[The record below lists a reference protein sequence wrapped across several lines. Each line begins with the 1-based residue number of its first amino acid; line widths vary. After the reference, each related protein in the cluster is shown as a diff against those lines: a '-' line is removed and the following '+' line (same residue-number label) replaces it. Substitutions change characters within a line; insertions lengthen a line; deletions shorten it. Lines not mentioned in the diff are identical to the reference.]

1 MLYDYKSKYTVQ
13 DVILDSIEK
22 LTYDIEDE
30 FSSLRRYQ
38 YLIIYS
44 PAFLAR
50 EIIGEILDD
59 EDDTWVNED
68 AHFELLHDD
77 DNEVLITLAYDGMVF
92 IEEARGDNGELKIS
106 DFSALTY
113 VYDGFS
119 KRDVDCLTSEGESVL
134 VFGFDDGVLD
144 DEYGYE
150 INGVKTTKEVFDRY
164 LNTYIKNNTNE
175 DSDDD
180 DEEDP
185 CEECCN
191 DCNCFCDEDEDGN
204 VHGFTVSKTDDNGYM
219 SCSYYSSEGF
229 DEDDMRDILELL
241 GYRFKD

>member
-1 MLYDYKSKYTVQ
+1 MLYDYKSKSTVQ

-22 LTYDIEDE
+22 LTSDIEDE

-38 YLIIYS
+38 YLLIYS

-59 EDDTWVNED
+59 EDDVWVSED
-68 AHFELLHDD
+68 SHFELLHDD
-77 DNEVLITLAYDGMVF
+77 DNEVLITLAYDGMIF

-134 VFGFDDGVLD
+134 VFGFDDDVLD

-150 INGVKTTKEVFDRY
+150 INGVHTTKEVFDKY
-164 LNTYIKNNTNE
+164 VNTYVNPKK
-175 DSDDD
+175 
-180 DEEDP
+180 DEEK
-185 CEECCN
+185 EELSSSDTESSVTYHVN
-191 DCNCFCDEDEDGN
+191 GEQVDKETYEKAIEDIEDAYLDN
-204 VHGFTVSKTDDNGYM
+204 VR
-219 SCSYYSSEGF
+219 
-229 DEDDMRDILELL
+229 DMLL
-241 GYRFKD
+241 GYCEVMDEVNEWRSRFLRW

>member
-1 MLYDYKSKYTVQ
+1 MIYDYKSKSTVQ
-13 DVILDSIEK
+13 DVILDSIDK

-30 FSSLRRYQ
+30 FASLRRYQ
-38 YLIIYS
+38 YLLIYS

-68 AHFELLHDD
+68 ANFELLHDD
-77 DNEVLITLAYDGMVF
+77 ENEVIVSLGHDGMIF
-92 IEEARGDNGELKIS
+92 IESARSRSGELKIS

-119 KRDVDCLTSEGESVL
+119 KKDVDYLSSEGDSVL
-134 VFGFDDGVLD
+134 VFGLD
-144 DEYGYE
+144 DDDEEYTVD
-150 INGVKTTKEVFDRY
+150 GVKTTKEEFDRY
-164 LNTYIKNNTNE
+164 VDKHINN
-175 DSDDD
+175 DSDDECD
-180 DEEDP
+180 EDP
-185 CEECCN
+185 CDECCN

-204 VHGFTVSKTDDNGYM
+204 VHGFSVSKTGENGYM

>member
-1 MLYDYKSKYTVQ
+1 MIYDYKSKSTVQ
-13 DVILDSIEK
+13 DVILDSIDK
-22 LTYDIEDE
+22 LTHDIEDE
-30 FSSLRRYQ
+30 FASLRRYQ
-38 YLIIYS
+38 YLLIYS

-59 EDDTWVNED
+59 EDDVWVNED

-77 DNEVLITLAYDGMVF
+77 ENEVIVSLGHDGMIF
-92 IEEARGDNGELKIS
+92 IESARSRSGELKIS

-119 KRDVDCLTSEGESVL
+119 KKDVDYLSSEGDSVL
-134 VFGFDDGVLD
+134 VFGFDDD
-144 DEYGYE
+144 DEEYTVDG
-150 INGVKTTKEVFDRY
+150 IKTTKEEFDKY
-164 LNTYIKNNTNE
+164 VDKHINN
-175 DSDDD
+175 DSDDEND
-180 DEEDP
+180 EDP
-185 CEECCN
+185 YEECCN
-191 DCNCFCDEDEDGN
+191 DCNCFCDEAEDGN
-204 VHGFTVSKTDDNGYM
+204 VHGFSVSKTDENGYM

>member
-1 MLYDYKSKYTVQ
+1 MLYDYKSKSTVQ

-30 FSSLRRYQ
+30 FASLRRYQ

-77 DNEVLITLAYDGMVF
+77 DNEVLITLAYDGMIF
-92 IEEARGDNGELKIS
+92 IEEARSDKGELKIS

-119 KRDVDCLTSEGESVL
+119 KKDVDYLSSEGDSVL

-144 DEYGYE
+144 EFEYYE
-150 INGVKTTKEVFDRY
+150 IEGERVSKEEFDGYTSHFMHDKKPVATSTTKS
-164 LNTYIKNNTNE
+164 TYKINNKE
-175 DSDDD
+175 
-180 DEEDP
+180 
-185 CEECCN
+185 
-191 DCNCFCDEDEDGN
+191 
-204 VHGFTVSKTDDNGYM
+204 VSKEEFDKKYEEFEEMYLDNIR
-219 SCSYYSSEGF
+219 
-229 DEDDMRDILELL
+229 DMLL
-241 GYRFKD
+241 GYCEFMDEVNEWKRLFRW

>member
-1 MLYDYKSKYTVQ
+1 MIYDYKSKATVQ

-22 LTYDIEDE
+22 LTYDIEEE
-30 FSSLRRYQ
+30 FSTLRRYQ

-77 DNEVLITLAYDGMVF
+77 DNEVIVSLAHDGMIF
-92 IEEARGDNGELKIS
+92 IESARSENGELKIS

-119 KRDVDCLTSEGESVL
+119 KRDVDCLSSDGDSVL
-134 VFGFDDGVLD
+134 VFGFDQDALD
-144 DEYGYE
+144 EDDDYS
-150 INGVKTTKEVFDRY
+150 INGVHTTKEVFDKY
-164 LNTYIKNNTNE
+164 VNTYINPTNDKEKEELSSSDTESSVTYHVNGEQVDKKTYEKAIADIE
-175 DSDDD
+175 D
-180 DEEDP
+180 
-185 CEECCN
+185 
-191 DCNCFCDEDEDGN
+191 
-204 VHGFTVSKTDDNGYM
+204 TYLDNIR
-219 SCSYYSSEGF
+219 
-229 DEDDMRDILELL
+229 DMLL
-241 GYRFKD
+241 GYSEVMDRVNEFYKLLW

>member
-1 MLYDYKSKYTVQ
+1 MIYDYKSKSTVQ

-30 FSSLRRYQ
+30 FASLRRYQ
-38 YLIIYS
+38 YLLIYS

-59 EDDTWVNED
+59 EDDVWVNED

-77 DNEVLITLAYDGMVF
+77 ENEVIVSLGHDGMIF
-92 IEEARGDNGELKIS
+92 IESARSRSGELKIS

-119 KRDVDCLTSEGESVL
+119 KKDVDYLASEGDSVL

-144 DEYGYE
+144 EFEYYE
-150 INGVKTTKEVFDRY
+150 IEGERVSKEEFDGYTSHFMHDKKPVATSTTKSTYKINGKECSKEEFDKKYEEFEEMY
-164 LNTYIKNNTNE
+164 L
-175 DSDDD
+175 
-180 DEEDP
+180 
-185 CEECCN
+185 
-191 DCNCFCDEDEDGN
+191 
-204 VHGFTVSKTDDNGYM
+204 DNIR
-219 SCSYYSSEGF
+219 
-229 DEDDMRDILELL
+229 DMLL
-241 GYRFKD
+241 GYCEFMDEVNDWRSRLLRW

>member
-1 MLYDYKSKYTVQ
+1 MIYDYKSKSTVQ
-13 DVILDSIEK
+13 DVILDSIDK
-22 LTYDIEDE
+22 LTYDIENE
-30 FSSLRRYQ
+30 FASLRRYQ
-38 YLIIYS
+38 YLLIYS

-59 EDDTWVNED
+59 EDDVWVNED

-77 DNEVLITLAYDGMVF
+77 ENEVIVSLGHDGMIF
-92 IEEARGDNGELKIS
+92 IESARSRSGELKIS

-119 KRDVDCLTSEGESVL
+119 KKDVDYLASEGDSVL
-134 VFGFDDGVLD
+134 VFGFDDG
-144 DEYGYE
+144 DEEYTVDG
-150 INGVKTTKEVFDRY
+150 IKTTKEEFDRY
-164 LNTYIKNNTNE
+164 IDKHINN
-175 DSDDD
+175 DPD
-180 DEEDP
+180 DECDEDP

-204 VHGFTVSKTDDNGYM
+204 VHGFTVNKTDENGYM

>member
-1 MLYDYKSKYTVQ
+1 MIYDYKSKSTVQ

-38 YLIIYS
+38 YLAIYS

-77 DNEVLITLAYDGMVF
+77 DNEVIVSLGHDGMIF
-92 IEEARGDNGELKIS
+92 IESARSRSGELKIS

-119 KRDVDCLTSEGESVL
+119 KRDVDCLSSDGDSVL

-144 DEYGYE
+144 EDDGYE
-150 INGVKTTKEVFDRY
+150 INGVHTTKEVFDKY
-164 LNTYIKNNTNE
+164 VNTYVNPKN
-175 DSDDD
+175 
-180 DEEDP
+180 DEEKKELSSSDT
-185 CEECCN
+185 ESSVTYHVNGEQV
-191 DCNCFCDEDEDGN
+191 DKETYEKAIEDIEDAYLDN
-204 VHGFTVSKTDDNGYM
+204 VR
-219 SCSYYSSEGF
+219 
-229 DEDDMRDILELL
+229 DMLL
-241 GYRFKD
+241 GYCEFMDEMNEFYKLF

>member
-1 MLYDYKSKYTVQ
+1 MIYDYKSKSTVQ

-38 YLIIYS
+38 YLLIYS

-59 EDDTWVNED
+59 EDDVWVSED
-68 AHFELLHDD
+68 SHFELLHDD
-77 DNEVLITLAYDGMVF
+77 DNEVLITLAYDGMIF
-92 IEEARGDNGELKIS
+92 IEEARSRYGTLVSLKGCS
-106 DFSALTY
+106 LSY
-113 VYDGFS
+113 VYDEFS

-150 INGVKTTKEVFDRY
+150 INGVHTTKEVFDKY
-164 LNTYIKNNTNE
+164 VNTYVNPKK
-175 DSDDD
+175 
-180 DEEDP
+180 DEEKKELSSSDT
-185 CEECCN
+185 ESSVTYHVNGEQV
-191 DCNCFCDEDEDGN
+191 DKETYEKAIEDIEDAYLDN
-204 VHGFTVSKTDDNGYM
+204 VR
-219 SCSYYSSEGF
+219 
-229 DEDDMRDILELL
+229 DMLL
-241 GYRFKD
+241 GYCEIMDEVNEWRSRFLRW

>member
-1 MLYDYKSKYTVQ
+1 MLYDYKSKSTVQ

-59 EDDTWVNED
+59 EDDTWVNEN

-77 DNEVLITLAYDGMVF
+77 DNEVMITLAYDGMIF
-92 IEEARGDNGELKIS
+92 IEEARSRYGTLVSSEGCVLS
-106 DFSALTY
+106 Y

-150 INGVKTTKEVFDRY
+150 INGVHTTKEVFDKY
-164 LNTYIKNNTNE
+164 VNTYVNPKN
-175 DSDDD
+175 
-180 DEEDP
+180 DEEKKELSSSDT
-185 CEECCN
+185 ESSITYRVNGEQV
-191 DCNCFCDEDEDGN
+191 DKETYEKAIVDIED
-204 VHGFTVSKTDDNGYM
+204 TYLDNIR
-219 SCSYYSSEGF
+219 
-229 DEDDMRDILELL
+229 DMLL
-241 GYRFKD
+241 GYCEVMDRVNEWRSRFLRW

>member
-1 MLYDYKSKYTVQ
+1 MIYDYKSKAAVQ

-22 LTYDIEDE
+22 LTSDIEDE

-77 DNEVLITLAYDGMVF
+77 DNEVLVTLAYDGMIF
-92 IEEARGDNGELKIS
+92 IEEARSDKGELKIS

-144 DEYGYE
+144 EDDGYE
-150 INGVKTTKEVFDRY
+150 INGVKTTKEVFDKY
-164 LNTYIKNNTNE
+164 VNTYVNPKKDEEKKELSSSDTEYSVTYRVNGEQVDRETYEKAIADIE
-175 DSDDD
+175 DSYL
-180 DEEDP
+180 
-185 CEECCN
+185 
-191 DCNCFCDEDEDGN
+191 
-204 VHGFTVSKTDDNGYM
+204 DNIR
-219 SCSYYSSEGF
+219 
-229 DEDDMRDILELL
+229 DMLL
-241 GYRFKD
+241 GYCEVMDEVNEWKRLFRW

>member
-1 MLYDYKSKYTVQ
+1 MIYNHKSDSNVQ
-13 DVILDSIEK
+13 DIILDDIAK
-22 LTYDIEDE
+22 LTDDIESEYDL
-30 FSSLRRYQ
+30 LRRYDC
-38 YLIIYS
+38 LIIYS

-77 DNEVLITLAYDGMVF
+77 DNEVLVTLAYDGMIF
-92 IEEARGDNGELKIS
+92 IEEARGDNGQLKIS

-144 DEYGYE
+144 EDDGYE
-150 INGVKTTKEVFDRY
+150 INGVHTTKEVFDKY
-164 LNTYIKNNTNE
+164 VNTYVNPKK
-175 DSDDD
+175 
-180 DEEDP
+180 DEEKKELSSYDT
-185 CEECCN
+185 ESSVTYHVNGEQV
-191 DCNCFCDEDEDGN
+191 DKETYEKAVADIEDAYL
-204 VHGFTVSKTDDNGYM
+204 DNIR
-219 SCSYYSSEGF
+219 
-229 DEDDMRDILELL
+229 DMLL
-241 GYRFKD
+241 GYCEVMDRVNEFYKLLW

>member
-1 MLYDYKSKYTVQ
+1 MLYDYKSKSTVQ

-22 LTYDIEDE
+22 LTCDIEDE
-30 FSSLRRYQ
+30 FASLRRYQ
-38 YLIIYS
+38 YLAIYS

-77 DNEVLITLAYDGMVF
+77 DNEVLITLAYDGMIF
-92 IEEARGDNGELKIS
+92 IEEARSDKGELKIS

-113 VYDGFS
+113 IYDGFS

-150 INGVKTTKEVFDRY
+150 INGVHTTKEVFDKY
-164 LNTYIKNNTNE
+164 LNTYVNPKK
-175 DSDDD
+175 
-180 DEEDP
+180 DEEKKELSSSDT
-185 CEECCN
+185 ESSITYRVNGEQV
-191 DCNCFCDEDEDGN
+191 DKETYEKAIADIEDAYLDN
-204 VHGFTVSKTDDNGYM
+204 VR
-219 SCSYYSSEGF
+219 
-229 DEDDMRDILELL
+229 DMLL
-241 GYRFKD
+241 GYCEFMDEVNEWRSRFLRW

>member
-1 MLYDYKSKYTVQ
+1 MIYDYKSESTVQ

-22 LTYDIEDE
+22 LTSDIEDE

-38 YLIIYS
+38 YLLIYS

-59 EDDTWVNED
+59 EDDVWVSED

-77 DNEVLITLAYDGMVF
+77 DNEVLITLAYDGMIF
-92 IEEARGDNGELKIS
+92 IEEARSDKGELKIS

-113 VYDGFS
+113 IYDGFS
-119 KRDVDCLTSEGESVL
+119 KRDVDCLTSDGDSVL

-150 INGVKTTKEVFDRY
+150 INGVHTTKEVFDKY
-164 LNTYIKNNTNE
+164 VDTYVNPKN
-175 DSDDD
+175 
-180 DEEDP
+180 DEEKKELSSSDT
-185 CEECCN
+185 ESSVTYHVNGEQV
-191 DCNCFCDEDEDGN
+191 DKETYEKAIEDIED
-204 VHGFTVSKTDDNGYM
+204 TYLDNIR
-219 SCSYYSSEGF
+219 
-229 DEDDMRDILELL
+229 DMLL
-241 GYRFKD
+241 GYCEFMDEVNEFYKLLW

>member
-1 MLYDYKSKYTVQ
+1 MIYDYKSKSTVQ

-30 FSSLRRYQ
+30 YGKLRRYDS
-38 YLIIYS
+38 LVLYS

-50 EIIGEILDD
+50 EIIGKILDD
-59 EDDTWVNED
+59 EDDVWVSED
-68 AHFELLHDD
+68 AHLELLPDD
-77 DNEVLITLAYDGMVF
+77 DSEVLITLAYDGMLF

-150 INGVKTTKEVFDRY
+150 INGVHTTKEVFDKY
-164 LNTYIKNNTNE
+164 VNTYVNPKK
-175 DSDDD
+175 
-180 DEEDP
+180 DEEKKELSSSDT
-185 CEECCN
+185 ESSVTYHVNGEQV
-191 DCNCFCDEDEDGN
+191 DKETYEKAIEDIED
-204 VHGFTVSKTDDNGYM
+204 TYLDNIR
-219 SCSYYSSEGF
+219 
-229 DEDDMRDILELL
+229 DMLL
-241 GYRFKD
+241 GYCEFMDEVNEWRKLFRW